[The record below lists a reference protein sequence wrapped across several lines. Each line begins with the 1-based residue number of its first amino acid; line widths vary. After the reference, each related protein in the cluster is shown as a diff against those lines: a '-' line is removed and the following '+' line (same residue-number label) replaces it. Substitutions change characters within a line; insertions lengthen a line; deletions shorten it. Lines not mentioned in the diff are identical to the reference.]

1 MSRVKVLLRHRFAAL
16 VDDEYRRVTNDN
28 VVLRTQVR
36 RYEAALAAATADLQE
51 ETAARIKAEG
61 QARALE
67 GEVNEMY
74 AVVKRV
80 SQQRDNMHRE
90 RDAAYAAARDAGAA
104 MTAEVVDQELVRCI
118 RCERDVPW
126 ADMDARCLRAPDA
139 GPHEGTAP
147 AGRRPP
153 GWTLHV
159 PECPHAEPIAIG
171 TTLVDSACT
180 CRASGCQSTRTVTDA
195 SA

>member
-1 MSRVKVLLRHRFAAL
+1 MSPVKVLLRHRFAAL

-67 GEVNEMY
+67 DEINSMC

-90 RDAAYAAARDAGAA
+90 RDAAYAAALEAGAA
-104 MTAEVVDQELVRCI
+104 MTAEV
-118 RCERDVPW
+118 
-126 ADMDARCLRAPDA
+126 
-139 GPHEGTAP
+139 
-147 AGRRPP
+147 
-153 GWTLHV
+153 
-159 PECPHAEPIAIG
+159 
-171 TTLVDSACT
+171 
-180 CRASGCQSTRTVTDA
+180 TDA
-195 SA
+195 